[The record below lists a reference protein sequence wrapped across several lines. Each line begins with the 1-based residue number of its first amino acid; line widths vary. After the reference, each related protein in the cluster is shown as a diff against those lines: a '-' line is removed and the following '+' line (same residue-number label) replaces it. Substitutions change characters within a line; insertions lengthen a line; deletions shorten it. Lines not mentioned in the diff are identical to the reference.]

1 MLKIA
6 KRIYDTKFST
16 VFSKLLEKTRISC
29 YQIGKYTNIDPAY
42 LSRLKSGEKDNP
54 SSTIIMKVS
63 LAIVHLSNNI
73 TINDIEELYNSV
85 GRSINLR

>member
-6 KRIYDTKFST
+6 KGIYDTKFST

-29 YQIGKYTNIDPAY
+29 YQIGKYTNVDPAY

-54 SSTIIMKVS
+54 SPTIIMKIS
-63 LAIVHLSNNI
+63 LAIVNLGNNI
-73 TINDIEELYNSV
+73 TIHDIEELYNSV

>member
-1 MLKIA
+1 MLKIT
-6 KRIYDTKFST
+6 KGIYDTKFST

-29 YQIGKYTNIDPAY
+29 YQIGKYTNVDPAY

-54 SSTIIMKVS
+54 SPTIIMKIS
-63 LAIVHLSNNI
+63 LAIVHLGNNI

>member
-6 KRIYDTKFST
+6 KGIYDTKFST

-29 YQIGKYTNIDPAY
+29 YQIGKYTNVDPAY

-54 SSTIIMKVS
+54 SPTIIMKIS
-63 LAIVHLSNNI
+63 LAIVHLGNNI

>member
-1 MLKIA
+1 MLKTA
-6 KRIYDTKFST
+6 KGIYDTYFST
-16 VFSKLLEKTRISC
+16 VFSKLLEKAEISC

-54 SSTIIMKVS
+54 SPTIIMKIS
-63 LAIVHLSNNI
+63 LAIVHLGNNI
-73 TINDIEELYNSV
+73 TINDIEGLYNSV